1 MSFRTTIALLI
12 LLISWLVPQCA
23 GAQQKPLT
31 QDQVQGLVRNGLG
44 DDSGA
49 KLVQQRGIDF
59 TPTDDFLQTLKSGGA
74 SDAFLAAL
82 RDAKPADNS
91 KKPLN
96 QEQIFALLVGQ
107 VPSQRVT
114 MLVQERGID
123 FDPTDESLQQFRMAG
138 GDDDV
143 INAIKSAQVT
153 KPASVDS
160 SAQALQAQVRQHEAR
175 GGEFFQKRQYDQA
188 EQEYRAGLLLDPQNA
203 LLYLSLAY
211 TLVQENRWDDAS
223 AAAHEALRLNP
234 NSALAHSILGAAEER
249 KGDRAAALEDY
260 RAAYNLDPANVQF
273 KEAYERL
280 SQPPPA
286 PAAAPTAPAAVTTTA
301 TTSTTTSGT
310 AAACV
315 ILKRMGPADEVTSH
329 FYSWG
334 IRGKQFQY
342 VEGNFPPGTKW
353 HGRLTDN
360 DVRAIQLNGGKFVIL
375 EPKYTD
381 ADLDQA
387 RKSCKAQTS
396 N

>member
-1 MSFRTTIALLI
+1 MRFRTLTTFLI
-12 LLISWLVPQCA
+12 LGIAVGVPQTSW
-23 GAQQKPLT
+23 AQQKPLT

-49 KLVQQRGIDF
+49 KLIDQRGIDF
-59 TPTDDFLQTLKSGGA
+59 SPTDDFLQTLKTAGA

-82 RDAKPADNS
+82 RNAKPVDNS
-91 KKPLN
+91 KKPLS

-114 MLVQERGID
+114 ILVQDRGID
-123 FDPTDESLQQFRMAG
+123 FDPTDENLQQFRLAG
-138 GDDDV
+138 GDDDL
-143 INAIKSAQVT
+143 INAIKTAQVT
-153 KPASVDS
+153 KSASVDS
-160 SAQALQAQVRQHEAR
+160 TAQALQAQVRQHEAR
-175 GGEFFQKRQYDQA
+175 GGEFFQKRQYDLA
-188 EQEYRAGLLLDPQNA
+188 EQEYRAGLLLDPQNP
-203 LLYLSLAY
+203 LLYVSLGI
-211 TLVQENRWDDAS
+211 TLIQENRWDDA
-223 AAAHEALRLNP
+223 AAAAREALRLNP
-234 NSALAHSILGAAEER
+234 NSALAHSTLGATEEK

-260 RAAYNLDPANVQF
+260 RAAYTMDPSNAQF
-273 KEAYERL
+273 KDAFDRL
-280 SQPPPA
+280 SQPA
-286 PAAAPTAPAAVTTTA
+286 PATGAPGPDLPAVTPTAAA
-301 TTSTTTSGT
+301 GK
-310 AAACV
+310 ACV

-342 VEGNFPPGTKW
+342 VEGTFPPGTKW

-360 DVRAIQLNGGKFVIL
+360 DVRGIQLNGGKFVIL
-375 EPKYTD
+375 EPKYSD